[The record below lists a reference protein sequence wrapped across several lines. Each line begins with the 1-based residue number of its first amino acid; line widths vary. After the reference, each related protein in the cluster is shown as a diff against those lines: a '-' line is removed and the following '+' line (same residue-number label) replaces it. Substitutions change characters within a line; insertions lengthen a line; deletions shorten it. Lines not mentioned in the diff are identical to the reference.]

1 MSLST
6 QTLKRLPYI
15 QQGIHEGLSREQIGE
30 SCGVTEK
37 TIDRDMNSWVESGLF
52 EVWIKK
58 EFVETYPDIKKE
70 DTVLAFQEIAKL
82 VGKMLTR
89 KIEKREQ
96 IEFREKVE
104 IDLNVFSDD
113 EKSILDHAA
122 RLLEEKSK
130 GKTGSIH

>member
-1 MSLST
+1 VATALSLTT

-15 QQGIHEGLSREQIGE
+15 QQGIHEGLNRQQIGQA
-30 SCGVTEK
+30 CGVTEK

-70 DTVLAFQEIAKL
+70 DKFLAFQEIAKL

-89 KIEKREQ
+89 KIERKEQ
-96 IEFREKVE
+96 IEISEE
-104 IDLNVFSDD
+104 IVTVNVTENED
-113 EKSILDHAA
+113 EILSKAASILSRKD
-122 RLLEEKSK
+122 RFKP
-130 GKTGSIH
+130 IH

>member
-1 MSLST
+1 MSLTT

-70 DTVLAFQEIAKL
+70 DKVLAFQEIAKL

-89 KIEKREQ
+89 KIERKEQ
-96 IEFREKVE
+96 IEISEE
-104 IDLNVFSDD
+104 IVTVNVTENED
-113 EKSILDHAA
+113 EILSKAASILSRKDRFNKLH
-122 RLLEEKSK
+122 
-130 GKTGSIH
+130 